1 MMAGAEGLSIRESSA
16 LRGLDECF
24 IRNGEIKESSFFRLP
39 HDAEYNIDLHRP
51 YIDEIILDCKCGGKL
66 KRITDVF
73 DCWFES
79 GSMPYGQ
86 WHYPFQNLQHFNPKP
101 GLLKKSVGFPADF
114 IGEGVD
120 QTRGWFYSMLVLSV
134 ALFGQAAYRRVL
146 VTGIVLAEDGQ
157 KMSKKL
163 NNYPD
168 PSIIID
174 RYGADSLRYY
184 LLSSPVVRAEDIR
197 FCERDV
203 AEVMSKVINRLDNV
217 LSFYLLHAK
226 SENKSLSDESRPK
239 HVLDRWIVARLN
251 ELVRDVT
258 DGLEDY
264 QLDRASRPLGKF
276 IEDLS
281 IWYLR
286 RSRER
291 IKIDNDGGRMA
302 VITMRKTLQTLA
314 RLMAPFMPFAAEH
327 IYKGVGGEKE
337 SVHLDDWP
345 ETGEIDTDLLAGMS
359 LIRSYA
365 SMALMRRAEQKIKVR
380 QPLLKLSVKH
390 KGKEI
395 KHWDELK
402 EILKDEINVKDI
414 ILDST
419 MGQNE
424 PPFKLDTNITPEL
437 KREGDLRELVRAIQ
451 DLRKKKKLQ
460 PGMMAT
466 LKIEAV
472 GEGRNFIE
480 SCKRELMSAT
490 SLDGIL
496 FESLEKEETIVV
508 SSYSYKMEIK

>member
-1 MMAGAEGLSIRESSA
+1 
-16 LRGLDECF
+16 
-24 IRNGEIKESSFFRLP
+24 
-39 HDAEYNIDLHRP
+39 
-51 YIDEIILDCKCGGKL
+51 
-66 KRITDVF
+66 
-73 DCWFES
+73 
-79 GSMPYGQ
+79 
-86 WHYPFQNLQHFNPKP
+86 
-101 GLLKKSVGFPADF
+101 
-114 IGEGVD
+114 
-120 QTRGWFYSMLVLSV
+120 
-134 ALFGQAAYRRVL
+134 
-146 VTGIVLAEDGQ
+146 
-157 KMSKKL
+157 
-163 NNYPD
+163 
-168 PSIIID
+168 
-174 RYGADSLRYY
+174 
-184 LLSSPVVRAEDIR
+184 
-197 FCERDV
+197 
-203 AEVMSKVINRLDNV
+203 
-217 LSFYLLHAK
+217 
-226 SENKSLSDESRPK
+226 
-239 HVLDRWIVARLN
+239 
-251 ELVRDVT
+251 
-258 DGLEDY
+258 
-264 QLDRASRPLGKF
+264 
-276 IEDLS
+276 
-281 IWYLR
+281 
-286 RSRER
+286 
-291 IKIDNDGGRMA
+291 
-302 VITMRKTLQTLA
+302 
-314 RLMAPFMPFAAEH
+314 
-327 IYKGVGGEKE
+327 
-337 SVHLDDWP
+337 
-345 ETGEIDTDLLAGMS
+345 MS